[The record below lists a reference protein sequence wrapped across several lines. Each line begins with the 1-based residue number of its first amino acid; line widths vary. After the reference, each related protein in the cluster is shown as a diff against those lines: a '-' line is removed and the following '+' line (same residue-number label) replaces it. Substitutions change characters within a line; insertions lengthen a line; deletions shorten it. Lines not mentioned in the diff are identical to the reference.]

1 MFWVMKN
8 QLWSKRLRKR
18 LMLIIA
24 KWSRLT
30 NMQEVV
36 AGPSRWNRETGARV
50 TCWGGREGW
59 KRQGTC
65 RGV

>member
-36 AGPSRWNRETGARV
+36 AGPSRWNREAGARV
-50 TCWGGREGW
+50 EERGGRG
-59 KRQGTC
+59 
-65 RGV
+65 RGLAGGV